1 MSKDWTKEQLETASQ
16 YMKEHGQMSYEE
28 VCEILADEETKRQY
42 YWNYLE
48 KLRRSGVTN
57 MFGAAPYLMEE
68 FGLSKPEANKILG
81 DWMKNY
87 NLDDYKDLK

>member
-1 MSKDWTKEQLETASQ
+1 MSKDWTKEQLEAASQ
-16 YMKEHGQMSYEE
+16 HMKKHGQMSYEE

-42 YWNYLE
+42 YWNFLE

-68 FGLSKPEANKILG
+68 FGLSKFEACKVLG

-87 NLDDYKDLK
+87 NPNDYKDLK